1 MVMFHSYVSLREG
14 TRVPNMQGIITIHD
28 GKYSQPISQPV
39 QRTIEAFEHWIH
51 CLQLV
56 YNIQLHAKTAKTSK
70 PKLLQ
75 FSQPKIL

>member
-1 MVMFHSYVSLREG
+1 
-14 TRVPNMQGIITIHD
+14 MQGIITIHD